1 MGNVLDLV
9 SNDNTTFTIFEND
22 QVLTADQLNDL
33 FNYLDVQTRITRSKA
48 IGVGII
54 SGLEIGVLAN
64 KQIVVSKGA
73 AITTDGDLLYY
84 NNDQQFDQYQLFEDT
99 NAKYPYFRNGNNV
112 ITMYELLSTSPNV
125 AGLALDGFETTTNS
139 SIKDYVGVLYLEDY
153 DNDPTICTGLDCDNK
168 GQVAVK
174 NLKVLLIS
182 KSDMSLLLQSIP
194 AVNANYFSLDDMIVP
209 RVVVKNTISS
219 CRINGRF

>member
-54 SGLEIGVLAN
+54 TGLEIGVLAN

-73 AITTDGDLLYY
+73 AITTDGDMLYY
-84 NNDQQFDQYQLFEDT
+84 NSDQQFDQYQVFEDI
-99 NAKYPYFRNGNNV
+99 NAKY
-112 ITMYELLSTSPNV
+112 
-125 AGLALDGFETTTNS
+125 
-139 SIKDYVGVLYLEDY
+139 
-153 DNDPTICTGLDCDNK
+153 
-168 GQVAVK
+168 
-174 NLKVLLIS
+174 
-182 KSDMSLLLQSIP
+182 
-194 AVNANYFSLDDMIVP
+194 
-209 RVVVKNTISS
+209 
-219 CRINGRF
+219 